1 MTQRRT
7 RYLGQVHLKDEMP
20 FQAELFCPEGENLA
34 CKFVL
39 KKGDKQF
46 VLLFEN
52 EIFQAEIMSNI
63 YI

>member
-1 MTQRRT
+1 
-7 RYLGQVHLKDEMP
+7 MP
-20 FQAELFCPEGENLA
+20 FQAKLFRPEGENLA

-46 VLLFEN
+46 VLLFED